1 MTDTTSDPKNETTP
15 ASPVTW
21 NGPAELDG
29 PKVSGTAKGLKSA
42 KGQLCVKGGKL
53 IVKGLV
59 SHEDLGYIT
68 DLRRV
73 VFIDKD
79 KTKAEWVFADGV
91 LWTIAA
97 PKKNDLPRFAEEV
110 KKGLPQLDIA
120 HEERKV
126 SPVPGLIVLAV
137 IIAVIVWG
145 VKTCGPKDSQ
155 TEPSANAPQAGQT
168 APVAAAPKP
177 PEAPANADPKGPMPL
192 QSGWDGSVPCV
203 KQYLEKNLNDPDSYE
218 SIEWSPVKADGDH
231 WIVRN
236 KYRAKNSFGAKIIK
250 NQVFTF
256 LNPHRDV
263 DCVILEVVDLP

>member
-1 MTDTTSDPKNETTP
+1 MTDTTNDPKNETTP
-15 ASPVTW
+15 AAPVTW

-79 KTKAEWVFADGV
+79 KTKAEWSFADGV
-91 LWTIAA
+91 LWSIAA

-110 KKGLPQLDIA
+110 KKGLPLLEITE
-120 HEERKV
+120 EERKT
-126 SPVPGLIVLAV
+126 SPVGCLVVLAIAIV
-137 IIAVIVWG
+137 IGVIG
-145 VKTCGPKDSQ
+145 FKTCGSKDEAQ
-155 TEPSANAPQAGQT
+155 PNAAAPQAGQT
-168 APVAAAPKP
+168 APVATAPKP
-177 PEAPANADPKGPMPL
+177 PEAPAKADPKGPTPL

-218 SIEWSPVKADGDH
+218 SIEWSPVKDNGDH